1 MMQRKTVLFIAD
13 SLDNAHKF
21 QSVLSGLDVDVVAGS
36 SAQFKKLLAQHPS
49 HDLVIYEA
57 RGDALDTVAQ
67 AESLLVEDGS
77 TSMLVIVNEAQLS
90 EFRLPVQIK
99 ADFVVH
105 GASAEECAARIRQLA
120 QQALVTHDADIFV
133 DVPRTRRDLHQLKEI
148 RAAAGLVVVA
158 HAREHIQNG
167 YRVNTLCAVEH
178 RVDGLKDA
186 LVFFRVK
193 IIGAHLLDDL
203 RNAIRIDQHRA

>member
-1 MMQRKTVLFIAD
+1 MGFEGVL
-13 SLDNAHKF
+13 LN
-21 QSVLSGLDVDVVAGS
+21 L
-36 SAQFKKLLAQHPS
+36 
-49 HDLVIYEA
+49 
-57 RGDALDTVAQ
+57 
-67 AESLLVEDGS
+67 
-77 TSMLVIVNEAQLS
+77 
-90 EFRLPVQIK
+90 
-99 ADFVVH
+99 
-105 GASAEECAARIRQLA
+105 AARIRQLA
-120 QQALVTHDADIFV
+120 QQALVTHDADVLV

-178 RVDGLKDA
+178 RVDSLKDA

-203 RNAIRIDQHRA
+203 GNAVRIDQHRA